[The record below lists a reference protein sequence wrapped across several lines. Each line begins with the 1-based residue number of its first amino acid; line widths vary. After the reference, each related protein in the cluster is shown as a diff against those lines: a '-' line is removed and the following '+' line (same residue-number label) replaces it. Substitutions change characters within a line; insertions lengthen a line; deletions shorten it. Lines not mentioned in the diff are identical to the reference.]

1 LEAIGPAPRTVD
13 DDLRLG
19 SIVERYGGTFYRN
32 RLSTG
37 KLICAALQTDE
48 ADIMDLVRFGRGNRF
63 SLHSLWPERPSHGFT
78 WNEGPERR
86 NRCVNDGGQDAVVF
100 DTC

>member
-19 SIVERYGGTFYRN
+19 SIVERYGGTFYRH

-100 DTC
+100 GTC